1 MALPIAVAAGAAKLL
16 AIPGVKQAALAGA
29 EKIAAN
35 VYGRVMGER
44 PSAPDTVNVAEI
56 VAGLPTREEIVASL
70 ALLQSELDRRHR
82 RTFYLLLG
90 VLLLQVIMIIAFLLH
105 I

>member
-1 MALPIAVAAGAAKLL
+1 MAIPIAVAAGAAKLL

-35 VYGRVMGER
+35 VYGRVMGEKSN
-44 PSAPDTVNVAEI
+44 SADAVTVAEA
-56 VAGLPTREEIVASL
+56 VAGLPTREEIVASF

-82 RTFYLLLG
+82 HTFYLLIG
-90 VLLLQVIMIIAFLLH
+90 VAVLQLIMLTAFFLH
-105 I
+105 T